1 MKRLF
6 FSLFVSLL
14 CITNAFAQQQM
25 AVLSHNGEIKAFYGS
40 EAYIQA
46 MDEADNGD
54 VITLSSGMFDATDIS
69 KSVMIRGAG
78 MENDTITG
86 REATY
91 IVGDYA
97 VGIDNEVKELTIEGI
112 CFSGAM
118 HVFDKGCLDYVTFN
132 KCKFT
137 KNDWTGAMVIPNDSV
152 TVKCVFKDC
161 KATRLP
167 GNQPSLEAYNC
178 YFGEIVRGHLYNC
191 VFSIGGNGH
200 EDQIQYSHVYNS
212 VVFVTGHVYLLNQ
225 NNVSFSN
232 TLMVADNSEWGW
244 EGRKLFES
252 SYFHWNCPSFNVKF
266 IYVDNYMNM
275 FKKSSFDNDY
285 LNKCDFILSDLYDNS
300 VYGMYGGPSPY
311 TPFLNVPTITR
322 MSVDAESD
330 EKGLLGVD
338 IEVSGVK

>member
-1 MKRLF
+1 
-6 FSLFVSLL
+6 
-14 CITNAFAQQQM
+14 M

-97 VGIDNEVKELTIEGI
+97 VAIDNEVKELTIEGI
-112 CFSGAM
+112 CFSETM
-118 HVFDKGCLDYVTFN
+118 HVWEKGCLDYVTFN

-137 KNDWTGAMVIPNDSV
+137 RDDWRGGMVTNDSV
-152 TVKCVFKDC
+152 AVKCVFKDC

-167 GNQPSLEAYNC
+167 RNQTSLEAYNC
-178 YFGEIVRGHLYNC
+178 YFGQLVPGHFYNC
-191 VFSIGGNGH
+191 VFWIGGSGN
-200 EDQIQYSHVYNS
+200 EPEFQYSHVYNS
-212 VVFVTGHVYLLNQ
+212 VVFVTGHVYLLNG
-225 NNVSFSN
+225 NHVSFSN
-232 TLMVADNSEWGW
+232 TLMVSDRELNDTKDCFG
-244 EGRKLFES
+244 GP
-252 SYFHWNCPSFNVKF
+252 YFHYDCPSYNVKF
-266 IYVDNYMNM
+266 ISIDSWYDFPGM
-275 FKKSSFDNDY
+275 FKHSNFNNDY